1 MAGRDDDEG
10 ASGGQPR
17 DLVIP
22 RLRAGDSGSE
32 ARPGD
37 SGSRDALDAPPEFG
51 TTPPSGDLPAFPVDL
66 DASGTRWAEAIQA
79 HLASHQERKAAARAD
94 KSGEL
99 DPRDRGSLEG
109 GAFVGGAVPGGV
121 NPTPLGAE
129 APGLAE
135 PTTAAIPSWSPA
147 GASEPAM
154 GPAMGPAIE
163 PSPVAARPQP
173 PPSVAL
179 DRRRER
185 YRFTTTRPVA
195 VLMVFLAVIVF
206 GAFSIR
212 LLPLNLMPD
221 ISYPR
226 LTVRTEYPGAAPA
239 EVENNVSRPLEEI
252 LGVVTGL
259 TKITSVSRGGYSD
272 VVLEFTWDTDMD
284 DANQDVLEKLDAVK
298 PVLPEEVKQPLILR
312 YDPTLDPVLTLSL
325 SGEGD
330 AFDGIGGLKYLR
342 RIGDRD
348 VRRLL
353 EPIEGVAAIKIKGG
367 LEEEIQVLLDED
379 ELRRTGIGIDA
390 VNTRLRAE
398 NINLAG
404 GSMRDGRTRY
414 LVRTVNEFRDLEDI
428 RDLVIVSRQ
437 GRDIKLRNLAS
448 VTSGYKD
455 RDVITRVDGKEAV
468 EIEVYK
474 EADANIVDMAKRV
487 TERIDG
493 TLAARLKKEYGA
505 ELRLISDRSLFIESS
520 IDEVRDT
527 AITGGLLAV
536 LVLFLFLRN
545 FKTTTIV
552 AVAIPISV
560 LITFAPLSL
569 AGVSLN
575 IMSLGG
581 MALGIGMLVDNSIVV
596 LESIYRCREEGD
608 DVLEATVRGT
618 SEVGSAVIASTLTTI
633 AVFFP
638 MVFVEGIAGQM
649 FGDLGL
655 TVVFSLLASLAVA
668 LFFIPMLASRRG
680 FGGEGEGSR
689 ARRIGRGFADTWSRW
704 NSMSELWRDLKG
716 FGRRIGRGWGWLLI
730 LVSPLV
736 LGYLLL
742 RFALH
747 LVLDI
752 LAKLGITFA
761 LLLAVL
767 VGGVAWLFGGVI
779 LGNLLKPVLWLF
791 DRLMRGLEGFYPHL
805 IRWSIRNRIAVYGGM
820 IAALVWVGYAG
831 QRLESELIPE
841 LHQGEFTA
849 EVSLPVGTPLP
860 ATDETM
866 RPIEQELVAKT
877 PNLRT
882 LVTTIGSERDSEE
895 SGERGEHT
903 ARLRM
908 TLQSQKTRQKA
919 GPPGQGKDGD
929 AEDGRALAGDRI
941 AAAEP
946 RSKPDPVAMEQAAL
960 ELVRP
965 ILARI
970 PDATVNVARP
980 VLFSFAKPVEIEV
993 RGYELTE
1000 LAEATRVVAAR
1011 VASIDGLRDVKSS
1024 ILPGSPEVQI
1034 VYDRD
1039 ALARYNLDIRAVA
1052 ELIRNKVQGYE
1063 ATKFNRKDR
1072 KIPVRVRLRD
1082 IHEGTIEQLR
1092 ALVVNPGGVH
1102 PVPLAAVAEVS
1113 LGRGP
1118 NEIRRIGQQRVG
1130 LVTANIEGV
1139 SLGAAT
1145 EAIRESL
1152 GTLEL
1157 PPSVELA
1164 VTGQSKEWETS
1175 LSSLYLALG
1184 LSIFLV
1190 YVIMAS
1196 QFESLIYPMII
1207 LVTIPLA
1214 AVGVVATL
1222 LALGLPV
1229 SVLVFLGAILLA
1241 GIVVNN
1247 AIVLVD
1253 YAGQLKARGH
1263 STEEALEIAGKVR
1276 LRPIL
1281 MTTLTTVLGL
1291 LPMALGLGD
1300 GSEIRTPM
1308 AITVIAGLSFSTV
1321 LTLVVI
1327 PTIYAGV
1334 DALLGGRRREPPADA
1349 LEREIAALRPEQLA
1363 PEAAS
1368 LVGGDGT

>member
-1 MAGRDDDEG
+1 
-10 ASGGQPR
+10 
-17 DLVIP
+17 
-22 RLRAGDSGSE
+22 
-32 ARPGD
+32 
-37 SGSRDALDAPPEFG
+37 
-51 TTPPSGDLPAFPVDL
+51 
-66 DASGTRWAEAIQA
+66 
-79 HLASHQERKAAARAD
+79 
-94 KSGEL
+94 
-99 DPRDRGSLEG
+99 
-109 GAFVGGAVPGGV
+109 
-121 NPTPLGAE
+121 
-129 APGLAE
+129 
-135 PTTAAIPSWSPA
+135 
-147 GASEPAM
+147 
-154 GPAMGPAIE
+154 
-163 PSPVAARPQP
+163 
-173 PPSVAL
+173 
-179 DRRRER
+179 
-185 YRFTTTRPVA
+185 
-195 VLMVFLAVIVF
+195 MVFLAVIVF

-252 LGVVTGL
+252 LGVVTGVS
-259 TKITSVSRGGYSD
+259 KVTSISRGGYSD
-272 VVLEFTWDTDMD
+272 VIMEFTWDTDMD
-284 DANQDVLEKLDAVK
+284 DANQDVLEKLDQIK

-325 SGEGD
+325 SGEGE
-330 AFDGIGGLKYLR
+330 AFAGIGGLKYLR

-348 VRRLL
+348 VRRLV
-353 EPIEGVAAIKIKGG
+353 EPIEGVAAVKIKGG

-379 ELRRTGIGIDA
+379 EIRRTGIGIDTII
-390 VNTRLRAE
+390 NRLAAE

-404 GSMRDGRTRY
+404 GSMRDGRTKY
-414 LVRTVNEFRDLEDI
+414 LVRTVNEFRSLEDL
-428 RDLVIVSRQ
+428 RDLVIVSRG
-437 GRDIKLRNLAS
+437 GRDIKLRNLAE
-448 VTSGYKD
+448 VISGYKD
-455 RDVITRVDGKEAV
+455 RDVITRVNGVEAV

-474 EADANIVDMAKRV
+474 EADANIVDMAKRAS
-487 TERIDG
+487 ERIDG
-493 TLAARLKKEYGA
+493 GLAPRLKKEYGA
-505 ELRLISDRSLFIESS
+505 DLRLISDRSLFIESS
-520 IDEVRDT
+520 IDEVRQT
-527 AITGGLLAV
+527 ALSGGLLAV
-536 LVLFLFLRN
+536 MVLFLFLRN
-545 FKTTTIV
+545 FRTTLIV

-560 LITFAPLSL
+560 LITFAPLNL

-581 MALGIGMLVDNSIVV
+581 LALGIGMLVDNSIVV
-596 LESIYRCREEGD
+596 LESIHRCREEGD
-608 DVLEATVRGT
+608 DLIRATVRGT
-618 SEVGSAVIASTLTTI
+618 AEVGSAVVASTLTTI

-668 LFFIPMLASRRG
+668 LFFIPMLASRRPL
-680 FGGEGEGSR
+680 GEAGSGPIW
-689 ARRIGRGFADTWSRW
+689 RRVSNGLRETWGRW
-704 NSMSELWRDLKG
+704 NSVHELFRDVKALGWRSA
-716 FGRRIGRGWGWLLI
+716 LI
-730 LVSPLV
+730 VPFV
-736 LGYLLL
+736 YVLL
-742 RFALH
+742 RFCLQ

-752 LAKLGITFA
+752 IAKLGLTIAVILA
-761 LLLAVL
+761 LMVGGIAWL
-767 VGGVAWLFGGVI
+767 VGSVI
-779 LGNLLKPVLWLF
+779 IGNLLRPVLWLF
-791 DRLMRGLEGFYPHL
+791 DRLLRSVEWFYPKVIH
-805 IRWSIRNRIAVYGGM
+805 WSLHNRVFVYAM
-820 IAALVWVGYAG
+820 IAACFGWLAWAVPH
-831 QRLESELIPE
+831 LESELIPE

-860 ATDETM
+860 VTNSTM
-866 RPIEQELVAKT
+866 APIEAELVKDV
-877 PNLRT
+877 PFLRT

-908 TLQSQKTRQKA
+908 TLTSQKTRQKRA
-919 GPPGQGKDGD
+919 RKDSKKASLKGGKGVKDDESGD
-929 AEDGRALAGDRI
+929 SEDAVEASSQEPSPDPLTAELRALA
-941 AAAEP
+941 
-946 RSKPDPVAMEQAAL
+946 M
-960 ELVRP
+960 VRP
-965 ILARI
+965 LLTGI
-970 PDATVNVARP
+970 PDATVNIARP
-980 VLFSFAKPVEIEV
+980 VLFSFARPVEIEV
-993 RGYELTE
+993 RGYELEE
-1000 LAEATRVVAAR
+1000 LAEVTGRVRERIAA
-1011 VASIDGLRDVKSS
+1011 IDGLADVRSS

-1039 ALARYNLDIRAVA
+1039 ALARYSLDIRKVA
-1052 ELIRNKVQGYE
+1052 ELIRDKVQGSE

-1082 IHEGTIEQLR
+1082 IHEGTVDELR
-1092 ALVVNPGGVH
+1092 ALIVNPGGAH
-1102 PVPLAAVAEVS
+1102 PVPLAAVAKVS

-1130 LVTANIEGV
+1130 LVTANIDGI

-1145 EAIRESL
+1145 TAIREAIAEIPL
-1152 GTLEL
+1152 PGTVALEV
-1157 PPSVELA
+1157 S
-1164 VTGQSKEWETS
+1164 GQSKEWENS

-1196 QFESLIYPMII
+1196 QFESLIYPLII

-1222 LALGLPV
+1222 LLLGLPV

-1263 STEEALEIAGKVR
+1263 STDEAVALAGLVR

-1281 MTTLTTVLGL
+1281 MTTMTTVLGL

-1300 GSEIRTPM
+1300 GAEIRTPM
-1308 AITVIAGLSFSTV
+1308 AITVIAGLTFSTL

-1334 DALLGGRRREPPADA
+1334 DRLIGDRRREAPEIA
-1349 LEREIAALRPEQLA
+1349 LEREVLEVRPEQLA
-1363 PEAAS
+1363 PEAAELGAAIRKS
-1368 LVGGDGT
+1368 DDRDADAGDNGNGNGNGNKGGTR

>member
-1 MAGRDDDEG
+1 MAERRDGTPGEGRGAAGGDEFKIPSLVDPRRIGGPPDSAALDESVDHEVPLLSSGLGDEEGAFDDDDDEEEEEAAPDEGAPKARSATSSVEVDVDVAASGSFRGAVASFGG
-10 ASGGQPR
+10 AS
-17 DLVIP
+17 L
-22 RLRAGDSGSE
+22 
-32 ARPGD
+32 
-37 SGSRDALDAPPEFG
+37 
-51 TTPPSGDLPAFPVDL
+51 
-66 DASGTRWAEAIQA
+66 
-79 HLASHQERKAAARAD
+79 
-94 KSGEL
+94 
-99 DPRDRGSLEG
+99 
-109 GAFVGGAVPGGV
+109 
-121 NPTPLGAE
+121 
-129 APGLAE
+129 
-135 PTTAAIPSWSPA
+135 PA
-147 GASEPAM
+147 GALTQ
-154 GPAMGPAIE
+154 GPPI
-163 PSPVAARPQP
+163 AARPQP
-173 PPSVAL
+173 PEPASGIDARTL
-179 DRRRER
+179 ER
-185 YRFTTTRPVA
+185 FRFTTTRPVA

-284 DANQDVLEKLDAVK
+284 DANQDVLEKLDQIK

-325 SGEGD
+325 SGEGE
-330 AFDGIGGLKYLR
+330 AYEGIGGLKYLR

-379 ELRRTGIGIDA
+379 ELRRTAIGVDA
-390 VNTRLRAE
+390 VIARLKAE

-404 GSMRDGRTRY
+404 GSMRDGRTKY

-428 RDLVIVSRQ
+428 RDLVIVSRS
-437 GRDIKLRNLAS
+437 GRDIKLRNLATI
-448 VTSGYKD
+448 TSGFKD
-455 RDVITRVDGKEAV
+455 RDVITRVDGREAV

-493 TLAARLKKEYGA
+493 SLAARLKKEYGA

-527 AITGGLLAV
+527 AVTGGMLAV
-536 LVLFLFLRN
+536 IVLFLFLRN
-545 FKTTTIV
+545 FKTTAIV

-596 LESIYRCREEGD
+596 LESIHRCREEGD
-608 DVLEATVRGT
+608 DLIRATVRGT
-618 SEVGSAVIASTLTTI
+618 AEVGSAVIASTLTTI

-680 FGGEGEGSR
+680 LGEAGAGSM
-689 ARRIGRGFADTWSRW
+689 ARRVSEGMKETWGRW
-704 NSMSELWRDLKG
+704 NSVHELVRDL
-716 FGRRIGRGWGWLLI
+716 RALGWK
-730 LVSPLV
+730 SALV
-736 LGYLLL
+736 LPLAYVLV
-742 RFALH
+742 RFALQ
-747 LVLDI
+747 LVLDV
-752 LAKLGITFA
+752 LAKVGLTI
-761 LLLAVL
+761 AVL
-767 VGGVAWLFGGVI
+767 IALVVGGVAWLVGGVI
-779 LGNLLKPVLWLF
+779 LGNLLKPILWVF
-791 DRLMRGLEGFYPHL
+791 DRLLRGLEWVYPRV
-805 IRWSIRNRIAVYGGM
+805 IRWSLRNRVVIYGLV
-820 IAALVWVGYAG
+820 AASFAWMAWAAP
-831 QRLESELIPE
+831 RLESELIPE

-860 ATDETM
+860 ATDATM
-866 RPIEQELVAKT
+866 APIETELVAGV
-877 PNLRT
+877 PHLRT

-908 TLQSQKTRQKA
+908 TLASQKTRAKARPKGPGEEIAGAGEGA
-919 GPPGQGKDGD
+919 GPEVPWIDPLT
-929 AEDGRALAGDRI
+929 AEARAL
-941 AAAEP
+941 E
-946 RSKPDPVAMEQAAL
+946 V
-960 ELVRP
+960 VRP
-965 ILARI
+965 LLARI
-970 PDATVNVARP
+970 PDATINIARP
-980 VLFSFAKPVEIEV
+980 VLFSFAKPIEIEV
-993 RGYELTE
+993 RGYELEE
-1000 LAEATRVVAAR
+1000 LAEATQTVAKRIAEL
-1011 VASIDGLRDVKSS
+1011 DGLADVRSS

-1039 ALARYNLDIRAVA
+1039 ALARFNLDIRKVA
-1052 ELIRNKVQGYE
+1052 ELIRDKVQGSE

-1072 KIPVRVRLRD
+1072 KIPIRVRLRD
-1082 IHEGTIEQLR
+1082 IREGTVEELR
-1092 ALVVNPGGVH
+1092 ALVVNPGGLH
-1102 PVPLAAVAEVS
+1102 PVPLAAVADVS

-1130 LVTANIEGV
+1130 VVTANIEGT

-1145 EAIRESL
+1145 EAIRGAL
-1152 GTLEL
+1152 AGVDL
-1157 PPSVELA
+1157 PSGVTLA

-1196 QFESLIYPMII
+1196 QFESLIYPLII

-1222 LALGLPV
+1222 LAVGLPV

-1263 STEEALEIAGKVR
+1263 DTQEALEIAGALR

-1281 MTTLTTVLGL
+1281 MTTATTVLGL
-1291 LPMALGLGD
+1291 VPMALGLGD
-1300 GSEIRTPM
+1300 GAALRQPL
-1308 AITVIAGLSFSTV
+1308 AVTVIGGLALATL

-1327 PTIYAGV
+1327 PCVYS
-1334 DALLGGRRREPPADA
+1334 LLPGRRQEAWS
-1349 LEREIAALRPEQLA
+1349 EIAGEGD
-1363 PEAAS
+1363 AS
-1368 LVGGDGT
+1368 HVTEDMSERSMGDRSMGDRAGAEG